1 MDGTGFEISRP
12 KRIKEMTMFSMKSTL
27 KTILAAA
34 SLAVLSAAGI
44 GAASAQPW
52 DHSGYHNSWHDRG
65 WRHDRFERHAFVN
78 RMRVADTLRFHHYR
92 MIGDPYFV
100 HGRYVVRTHDRFG
113 RIVFVQ
119 VDPYSG
125 AFVREVRL

>member
-1 MDGTGFEISRP
+1 MS
-12 KRIKEMTMFSMKSTL
+12 SMKTF
-27 KTILAAA
+27 LAAA
-34 SLAVLSAAGI
+34 SLAVLTAAGL
-44 GAASAQPW
+44 GSATAQSW
-52 DHSGYHNSWHDRG
+52 D
-65 WRHDRFERHAFVN
+65 RHGDHHRDWVRHERFEHRAYVDRIHLSHG
-78 RMRVADTLRFHHYR
+78 LRFHNYR

-125 AFVREVRL
+125 RFIREVRL

>member
-1 MDGTGFEISRP
+1 
-12 KRIKEMTMFSMKSTL
+12 MFST

-34 SLAVLSAAGI
+34 SLAVLSTAGI
-44 GAASAQPW
+44 GSAAAAPW
-52 DHSGYHNSWHDRG
+52 D
-65 WRHDRFERHAFVN
+65 RHDFRHQRIERRAFVD
-78 RMRVADTLRFHHYR
+78 RVRLAETLRFHHYR
-92 MIGDPYFV
+92 VIGEPTFV
-100 HGRYVVRTHDRFG
+100 HDRYVVRTHDRFG

>member
-1 MDGTGFEISRP
+1 MS
-12 KRIKEMTMFSMKSTL
+12 SM

-44 GAASAQPW
+44 GSATAQ
-52 DHSGYHNSWHDRG
+52 SWGHRQDYRQDYRQDNHRA
-65 WRHDRFERHAFVN
+65 WVRHERFEHRAFVD
-78 RMRVADTLRFHHYR
+78 RIRLDRALRFHSYR

-125 AFVREVRL
+125 AIVREVRL

>member
-1 MDGTGFEISRP
+1 
-12 KRIKEMTMFSMKSTL
+12 MFNM

-44 GAASAQPW
+44 GAASAAPW
-52 DHSGYHNSWHDRG
+52 DHSGYNHG
-65 WRHDRFERHAFVN
+65 WRAQERHDRFEHRAYVD
-78 RMRVADTLRFHHYR
+78 RMRVADGLRFHRYR
-92 MIGDPYFV
+92 MIGDPYFF

-125 AFVREVRL
+125 AFVREMRL